1 MYESAMFY
9 TRKWRLFYA
18 YMDCVTTNGLSTDN
32 FGPCGA
38 ALKRTVATCYHRQHA
53 SADLL

>member
-1 MYESAMFY
+1 MYESATFY